1 VCGISVV
8 PGDYE
13 ELKRYNLS
21 EIHGPRPAES
31 LESAKDGEK
40 KKVTEE
46 VVGSGP
52 VTIPQD
58 EPQEVPT

>member
-21 EIHGPRPAES
+21 EIHGPRLAEP
-31 LESAKDGEK
+31 LESAKDGERK
-40 KKVTEE
+40 EVTEGA
-46 VVGSGP
+46 VGSGP
-52 VTIPQD
+52 ATIPQE
-58 EPQEVPT
+58 EPEGVPT

>member
-21 EIHGPRPAES
+21 EIHGPEN
-31 LESAKDGEK
+31 AKDGEK
-40 KKVTEE
+40 KEVTEGA
-46 VVGSGP
+46 VRSGP
-52 VTIPQD
+52 ATIPQD